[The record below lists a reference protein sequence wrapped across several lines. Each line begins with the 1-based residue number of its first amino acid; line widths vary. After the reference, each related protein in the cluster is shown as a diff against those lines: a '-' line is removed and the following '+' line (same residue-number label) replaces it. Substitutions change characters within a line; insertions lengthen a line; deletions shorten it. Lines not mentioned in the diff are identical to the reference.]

1 MRKNNF
7 ETESFSL
14 CKWRR
19 VRVVKRNGG
28 EGRRKGS
35 GKNCWPLDPLKIPHA
50 LHFLCLPPPLLPSSW
65 LFEFALALLSVISA
79 VLTFW
84 FEPVTSWVGGHDL
97 FSRFSTS
104 IVIIPLGLIVYLALG
119 MRIDLILP
127 FLLDRRVNENF
138 YNLFFESGARNFRIL
153 LWGLC
158 ILPIPFFNWMG
169 KINAHY
175 CYYYLIAGIIKIFND
190 LVYLK
195 FTNDAIIS
203 SLNG

>member
-35 GKNCWPLDPLKIPHA
+35 GKNCWPLDPLKIPHS
-50 LHFLCLPPPLLPSSW
+50 LHFLCLPPPPLPSSW

-84 FEPVTSWVGGHDL
+84 FEPVTSWGGGHDL

-138 YNLFFESGARNFRIL
+138 YNLFFESGARNFQIL
-153 LWGLC
+153 LC
-158 ILPIPFFNWMG
+158 ILPVPFFDWMARG
-169 KINAHY
+169 ENQ
-175 CYYYLIAGIIKIFND
+175 CSLLLLLFNCRD
-190 LVYLK
+190 Y
-195 FTNDAIIS
+195 
-203 SLNG
+203 

>member
-84 FEPVTSWVGGHDL
+84 FEPVTSWGGGHDL

-104 IVIIPLGLIVYLALG
+104 SSSPLDLAPRLSTWDAY
-119 MRIDLILP
+119 RFNLAVS
-127 FLLDRRVNENF
+127 DRRVNENF

-158 ILPIPFFNWMG
+158 ILPIPFFNWKG
-169 KINAHY
+169 KINARY

>member
-104 IVIIPLGLIVYLALG
+104 SSSPLDLAPRLSTWDAY
-119 MRIDLILP
+119 RFNLAVS
-127 FLLDRRVNENF
+127 DRRVNENF